1 MRKRVSFL
9 YYSYTS
15 FVLIFSFFFFSKLAI
30 GEKCSRASECFVE
43 ENMDRVECRNAV
55 CTCKYE
61 FNKDSEKQQCIRI
74 VAKSEYLF
82 W

>member
-1 MRKRVSFL
+1 MFFL
-9 YYSYTS
+9 KI
-15 FVLIFSFFFFSKLAI
+15 LLEI
-30 GEKCSRASECFVE
+30 GERCSRASECFVE

-74 VAKSEYLF
+74 VAKSE
-82 W
+82 